1 MSIAATDTP
10 GSETA
15 RSAWAPGALEE
26 PVVST
31 LRQELAV
38 VSVLWRR
45 DLLRFLRQPS
55 RLVGALG
62 QPIIFWG
69 VLGSG
74 MASSFHLPG
83 SPIGYL
89 EYFYPGVIL
98 MVVVFASIFSTVS
111 VIEDRHQGFL
121 LPVLVAPGSRG
132 ALVLGKS
139 LGSASVALL
148 QAFLFLALAPWAGF
162 RLGAIDWPMLIGAL
176 ALTSFGLTALGFA
189 IAWWLDNLQAYH
201 AIQMTLLVPLWVVSG
216 AMFPQRSAVFVAVM
230 RWNPLSYGVGL
241 AREALYHG
249 DLPPG
254 VASLVPAGPA
264 VSIAVLALFGVLAF
278 ASAVVVCLRRR

>member
-1 MSIAATDTP
+1 MSLAATEVAP
-10 GSETA
+10 ALA
-15 RSAWAPGALEE
+15 REASPSA
-26 PVVST
+26 

-38 VSVLWRR
+38 ITVLWRR

-62 QPIIFWG
+62 QPVIFWG

-74 MASSFHLPG
+74 MASTFHLPG
-83 SPIGYL
+83 SPVGYM

-121 LPVLVAPGSRG
+121 LPVLVAPGSRA

-139 LGSASVALL
+139 LGAASVALI
-148 QAFLFLALAPWAGF
+148 QAALFLALAPWAGF
-162 RLGAIDWPMLIGAL
+162 PLAGIDWPMLIGSL
-176 ALTSFGLTALGFA
+176 ALTAFGLTALGFA

-201 AIQMTLLVPLWVVSG
+201 AIQMTLLVPLWIVSG
-216 AMFPQRSAVFVAVM
+216 AMFPQRSPAFAAVM
-230 RWNPLSYGVGL
+230 RWNPLSYSVGL
-241 AREALYHG
+241 ARIALYRG
-249 DLPPG
+249 GLPEG
-254 VASLVPAGPA
+254 VAALVPAGPA
-264 VSIAVLALFGVLAF
+264 VSFVVLAAF
-278 ASAVVVCLRRR
+278 ALVSVVAAVAICVRRR